1 MRSCIETF
9 HNINCPT
16 YISID
21 DVVKLAFLLP
31 VLEHIT
37 MISIQNDLVT
47 FLVAAI
53 LLAST
58 AAYAGE
64 SADEIKQRI
73 GKGDRA
79 AGMTGSQLCQGCHGA
94 FGLSVEDLIPN
105 LAGQYADYIAKQ
117 LHDFQSGARTHQ
129 IMNAMAKTIS
139 DTELI
144 DIAAYYASQNKMSGN
159 GTANNPV
166 GRNLFLKGDASR
178 NIPSCISCHG
188 TNGKG
193 LAPNIA
199 TYPLIGGQHKGYLR
213 AQLLHWRSGERSNSP
228 DGVMN
233 KIAKNLT
240 DAEIDALSDYL
251 SGL

>member
-1 MRSCIETF
+1 MNR
-9 HNINCPT
+9 
-16 YISID
+16 
-21 DVVKLAFLLP
+21 
-31 VLEHIT
+31 
-37 MISIQNDLVT
+37 IQNNLVT
-47 FLVAAI
+47 FLLAFT

-64 SADEIKQRI
+64 SADAIKQRI
-73 GKGDRA
+73 GKGDPV
-79 AGMTGSQLCQGCHGA
+79 AGMTGSQLCQGCHGE

-129 IMNAMAKTIS
+129 IMSAMSKTIS
-139 DTELI
+139 DAELI
-144 DIAAYYASQNKMSGN
+144 DIAAYYANQNKMHGDGSG
-159 GTANNPV
+159 NNPV
-166 GRNLFLKGDASR
+166 GKNLFLKGDAAR

-188 TNGKG
+188 KDGKG
-193 LAPNIA
+193 QAPNIA
-199 TYPLIGGQHKGYLR
+199 TYPLIGGQHKAYLR

-233 KIAKNLT
+233 KVAKNLT
-240 DAEIDALSDYL
+240 DAEIEALTDYI